1 MKKIFDAKKDFP
13 KINKDGNNPF
23 FNSKYA
29 TLGNILEKIEPV
41 LIKNDLHIVN
51 IIRDNAVVTK
61 IMDNETELI
70 ESTFTLPVINDPQ
83 KLGSA
88 ITYGRRY
95 NLVCIFNLNIEDD
108 DDGNSAKPEIKKP
121 EVKKPE
127 PISKECQHYIDLI
140 AKAKSKSELENIG
153 TAIAGDPDLTAND
166 RNHLREIYKQKE
178 SKGK

>member
-1 MKKIFDAKKDFP
+1 MNKLFKAKKDFP
-13 KINKDGNNPF
+13 VITKDGNNPF

-61 IMDNETELI
+61 IMDSDTELI
-70 ESTFTLPVINDPQ
+70 ESTFTLPNINDPQ
-83 KLGSA
+83 KMGSA

-121 EVKKPE
+121 ET
-127 PISKECQHYIDLI
+127 ISKECKHYIDLI
-140 AKAKSKSELENIG
+140 SKAKSKPELENIG

-178 SKGK
+178 SKVK